1 MPLAPG
7 LRGTNMPGME
17 AASDPALDRAMLRQI
32 CDLARLNVPAERQEE
47 LLGRLKRVVEAFGS
61 LRDLPEQPEGMPL
74 RQDEAEPPLPTATVL
89 KNAPK
94 QAAEC
99 FLVPRVVD
107 A

>member
-1 MPLAPG
+1 
-7 LRGTNMPGME
+7 ME
-17 AASDPALDRAMLRQI
+17 AASDRAIDRAMLRQI

-61 LRDLPEQPEGMPL
+61 LHDLPEPSDGAAAPSRPKGMPL
-74 RQDEAEPPLPTATVL
+74 RQDEAEPPLPIATVL
-89 KNAPK
+89 ANAPK

>member
-1 MPLAPG
+1 
-7 LRGTNMPGME
+7 MPGME

-61 LRDLPEQPEGMPL
+61 LRDLPEQPEGKPAPSKPEGMPL